1 MDDDRSGKLNLS
13 EFSKAMRELRIGL
26 QSNDIQKL
34 FKAFDINNDNEISYP
49 EFFKIICGD
58 MNEFRKQLVD
68 RVYDKL
74 DRNHDGTVTIDDIK
88 DVYNASKHPD
98 VMTKRK
104 TENEILS
111 EFLDTFEQHYSIIV
125 RCEIIK

>member
-49 EFFKIICGD
+49 EFLKIICGD

-104 TENEILS
+104 TENEILA